1 MRLCIRLTAVGVLL
15 AVLAGGLIHLRTD
28 TIQAGNRLHALYGGK
43 RALEKACTRLEL
55 SIAALKSQE
64 RMRQEAAGLLQSEDL
79 GPDRPDGAL
88 PQTAP
93 RHPPKAGRDRPLLV
107 ERRAHPAP

>member
-1 MRLCIRLTAVGVLL
+1 MRLCIRLAAVAALL

-28 TIQAGNRLHALYGGK
+28 TIQAGNRLHSLYGEK

-88 PQTAP
+88 PRAAP
-93 RHPPKAGRDRPLLV
+93 RQGGSSRDRPLLV